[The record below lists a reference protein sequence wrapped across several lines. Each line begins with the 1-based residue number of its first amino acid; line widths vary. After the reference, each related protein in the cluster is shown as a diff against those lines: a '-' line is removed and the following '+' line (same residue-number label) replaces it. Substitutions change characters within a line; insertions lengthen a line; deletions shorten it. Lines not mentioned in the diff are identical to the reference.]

1 MRWIARKKRLGD
13 VRPGD
18 KTIDID
24 GRVSTVVSKTTPE
37 TPDELYRIT
46 LIAASHVDNNE
57 DSNEDNNG
65 DRNETIEESFLAD
78 AGHAWPLDPSSTHV
92 PFDHRGETEASTG
105 DIAAWVSIGLHPVL
119 APMILPSDDCND
131 DTTVMRWIVKN
142 CVLCSDAI
150 TNDTMVQCLRV
161 DAPSH
166 TFMLAPTTDDT
177 NGSIIDDITDDTN
190 DDISGDNEVINDDT
204 VISDKT
210 IRLPSSTGT
219 GSFYDVSDADYSEIM
234 STSVPTHNCGG
245 PLTLDTVIPLAN
257 GESTTMGAI
266 RVGDW
271 VMGPDG
277 PTLVTEIS
285 EPMTPVHLYGIESE
299 RYDGDDTPEW
309 TVGMLEDAEQEYENG
324 DTVSI

>member
-46 LIAASHVDNNE
+46 LIATSHV
-57 DSNEDNNG
+57 DSNEDNHG
-65 DRNETIEESFLAD
+65 DMNKTIEESFLAD

-177 NGSIIDDITDDTN
+177 NDDTIDDTN
-190 DDISGDNEVINDDT
+190 GDNEVINDDA

-219 GSFYDVSDADYSEIM
+219 GLSYDVSDTDYNEIM

-245 PLTLDTVIPLAN
+245 PLTLDTVVPLAN
-257 GESTTMGAI
+257 GESTTIGKV

-271 VMGPDG
+271 VIGPDG

-285 EPMTPVHLYGIESE
+285 DVMTPVHLYDIESE
-299 RYDGDDTPEW
+299 RYDSDDAPEW
-309 TVGMLEDAEQEYENG
+309 TVGMLEDAEREYENEG
-324 DTVSI
+324 I